1 MILYYSQWRL
11 QAQKVLQKSEQM
23 ARNEHSID
31 YDERTAFSVDPI
43 KLTPIYKG
51 QPSIRCS
58 FCNSAYGPE
67 FKDILCATCGVSLVR
82 YLILG
87 QGIVALKGHEVS
99 APKTIA

>member
-1 MILYYSQWRL
+1 M

-31 YDERTAFSVDPI
+31 YDERTAFSVDPV

-58 FCNSAYGPE
+58 FCSSIYSPE
-67 FKDILCATCGVSLVR
+67 FKDTLCVTCGVSLVR
-82 YLILG
+82 WLLW
-87 QGIVALKGHEVS
+87 IVVARFVS
-99 APKTIA
+99 SHISYII